1 MISVTSMPKAG
12 RLYQIV
18 LSLSPASDS
27 EDVSVSYLVHLPS
40 CGSHQSVWSVGAYG
54 GSPETA
60 TGAAVDKVAY
70 IVAGYLHDQA
80 RGVSQIVTQKA
91 VLPSKTTPFPTLEN
105 MEHTISAMRD
115 FLEQVKI
122 YAERN
127 KMPTEHIECHIND
140 FNTCFSLVGQIRNS
154 IAQKTGGQEQPSL
167 KEMLSRLLEE
177 LSKTIGRAS
186 SDLGAKQ
193 SGVVYLSSL
202 DK

>member
-27 EDVSVSYLVHLPS
+27 EDVSVYYLVHLPS
-40 CGSHQSVWSVGAYG
+40 CGSHQGVWSEGAYV

-60 TGAAVDKVAY
+60 AGAAIDKVVHV
-70 IVAGYLHDQA
+70 VASYLHDQA
-80 RGVSQIVTQKA
+80 RGVSQIVAQKA
-91 VLPSKTTPFPTLEN
+91 VPLPKTTPFQILEN
-105 MEHTISAMRD
+105 MEHVISATRD
-115 FLEQVKI
+115 FLEQVKK

-127 KMPTEHIECHIND
+127 EIPTEHIECHIND

-154 IAQKTGGQEQPSL
+154 IDQKTGKQEQPSL
-167 KEMLSRLLEE
+167 KEMLSQLLEE
-177 LSKTIGRAS
+177 LGKTIGRAS

-193 SGVVYLSSL
+193 PGVIYLSNL

>member
-1 MISVTSMPKAG
+1 MSEAG
-12 RLYQIV
+12 RLYQIL
-18 LSLSPASDS
+18 LSFSPAPGS

-40 CGSHQSVWSVGAYG
+40 CGSHRGVWSGGAYA

-60 TGAAVDKVAY
+60 TGAAIDKVVY

-80 RGVSQIVTQKA
+80 RGVSQMVTQKA
-91 VLPSKTTPFPTLEN
+91 VLPPRTTPFPTLKN

-115 FLEQVKI
+115 FLEQVKE

-127 KMPTEHIECHIND
+127 EIPTEHIECHIND
-140 FNTCFSLVGQIRNS
+140 FDACFSLVGQIRNS
-154 IAQKTGGQEQPSL
+154 IDQKTGEQEQPSL

-193 SGVVYLSSL
+193 SGVIYLSSL